1 MPAVWD
7 VCVWRWWLGHRC
19 TVQRDSGVGASDDH
33 LPPAPAAA
41 GTKESKGS
49 SSGYQ
54 CESMETHTHTHT
66 HTQVYTGKLKYTL
79 TQTVTELACQEHRW
93 LGKNKRLNQYSTRA
107 LNWVTCAFSLPVKGG
122 NPSGPKL
129 HTQSIFKTSYTQ
141 NLHEFTWKADST
153 ASGCTHTGGD
163 PSVSSGSL
171 LFSSLSL
178 FLLPS
183 YVWRN
188 GFVVMQVIQRPP
200 KCGSLVFTAIP
211 RPLRLWPQ

>member
-1 MPAVWD
+1 M
-7 VCVWRWWLGHRC
+7 CVYDAGGSVTGALCSETQVLVPQTITYLLH
-19 TVQRDSGVGASDDH
+19 QRLLEQRNQRVRPRDINVN
-33 LPPAPAAA
+33 LW
-41 GTKESKGS
+41 
-49 SSGYQ
+49 
-54 CESMETHTHTHT
+54 T

-93 LGKNKRLNQYSTRA
+93 LGKNKRLNQYSMRA

-153 ASGCTHTGGD
+153 ASGRTHTGGD

-188 GFVVMQVIQRPP
+188 GFVVMQVTQRPP
-200 KCGSLVFTAIP
+200 KYGSLVFTAIP